1 MDLIKKI
8 KFKKKYGKKPTDR
21 QFINEWSKSPEKHFC
36 GYFDQKLE
44 WSTLYGLAPF
54 ESLPDTHGYS
64 RFPDIRCEY
73 KEYKYSLKI
82 GYIEGISMYS
92 AGVVRIKHF
101 ALNAKLTRSGVGE
114 IFFNA
119 ILLFF
124 KSKNAVIIEFHEN
137 HSSKI
142 DHYRRF
148 FEKLGGRS
156 Q

>member
-1 MDLIKKI
+1 
-8 KFKKKYGKKPTDR
+8 
-21 QFINEWSKSPEKHFC
+21 
-36 GYFDQKLE
+36 
-44 WSTLYGLAPF
+44 
-54 ESLPDTHGYS
+54 
-64 RFPDIRCEY
+64 
-73 KEYKYSLKI
+73 
-82 GYIEGISMYS
+82 MYS

-148 FEKLGGRS
+148 FEKLGVKEIREGVW
-156 Q
+156 QVELYKNNDVPKQVLLFHDELKQ